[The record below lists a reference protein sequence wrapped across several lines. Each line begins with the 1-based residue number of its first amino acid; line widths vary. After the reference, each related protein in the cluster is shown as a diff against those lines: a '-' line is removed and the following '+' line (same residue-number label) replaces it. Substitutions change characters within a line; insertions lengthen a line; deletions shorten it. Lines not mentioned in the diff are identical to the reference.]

1 MPTDET
7 KTVSAW
13 KEQFIAQIQFREQKV
28 IHSAYHASAKV
39 IMGWADDT
47 EVTEADYNA
56 GIERSK
62 NY

>member
-1 MPTDET
+1 MPTDDK

-28 IHSAYHASAKV
+28 IHSAYHNAAKV
-39 IMGWADDT
+39 IMNWTDET
-47 EVTEADYNA
+47 ELTEAEYNT